1 MINKGFEKLLHK
13 SDEFVEIT
21 KAIENKINPINI
33 SGVSEAVASHFAFS
47 VVQKNRSSAIIV
59 AADGVTAN
67 RIYDDMKF
75 YNSDCMLYL
84 DRELIFYDIETAGN
98 DIVSNRLQVL
108 EYMLSNEDFIVIT
121 TISALLSVTADV
133 KMYKEQQLKFVE
145 GKDVE
150 ENLEEKVRDKKK
162 VFLREFLKRK

>member
-67 RIYDDMKF
+67 RIYYYMKF
-75 YNSDCMLYL
+75 YSSIIQTLLNFKEKKLYL
-84 DRELIFYDIETAGN
+84 HVN
-98 DIVSNRLQVL
+98 
-108 EYMLSNEDFIVIT
+108 
-121 TISALLSVTADV
+121 V
-133 KMYKEQQLKFVE
+133 KFEINKI
-145 GKDVE
+145 
-150 ENLEEKVRDKKK
+150 
-162 VFLREFLKRK
+162 